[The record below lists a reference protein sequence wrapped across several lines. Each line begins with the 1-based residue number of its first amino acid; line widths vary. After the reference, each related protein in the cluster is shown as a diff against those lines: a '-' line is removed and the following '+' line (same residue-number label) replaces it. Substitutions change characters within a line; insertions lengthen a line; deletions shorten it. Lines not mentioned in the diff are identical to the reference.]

1 MLKQRKSHLGYG
13 SLSLVAVAAL
23 VVGCGGSN
31 VIGPENQLEV
41 NSATDT
47 FQFQVSSLDNISQTL
62 SYTWENTGTQAVVD
76 ISQAISA
83 GSAMLTVTDA
93 DGAVMYQ
100 DDVRADNDGDTS
112 IGTTGVWRI
121 ELQLEGVA
129 GTFNFRVQRKT

>member
-1 MLKQRKSHLGYG
+1 MFKQRKSHTGYG
-13 SLSLVAVAAL
+13 SRALVAVAAL

-31 VIGPENQLEV
+31 VIGPENQLEA
-41 NSATDT
+41 NSAADN
-47 FQFQVSSLDNISQTL
+47 FQFQVSNLDNVSQNL

-112 IGTTGVWRI
+112 VGTAGVWRV
-121 ELQLEGVA
+121 ELQLEGVT